1 MKLQVQ
7 DSPEVREKTPAPV
20 ALSSMPDDNNLPATK
35 QDLNELRNELRS
47 DMDQRFGQVDQRFD
61 QLRNDLIEQMRDMQ
75 TEVLRAFHAW
85 ARPLEIRLRAL
96 PQIEERLGLLE
107 ERVGALERGPRGN

>member
-1 MKLQVQ
+1 MQR
-7 DSPEVREKTPAPV
+7 SIGSGESTERISTPS
-20 ALSSMPDDNNLPATK
+20 ALSSGNVRHDDNNLPATK
-35 QDLNELRNELRS
+35 QDLTELRA
-47 DMDQRFGQVDQRFD
+47 DVDRRFD
-61 QLRNDLIEQMRDMQ
+61 QLRDELTEAMRDMQ

-107 ERVGALERGPRGN
+107 ERVGAIERGPGGV

>member
-1 MKLQVQ
+1 
-7 DSPEVREKTPAPV
+7 
-20 ALSSMPDDNNLPATK
+20 
-35 QDLNELRNELRS
+35 
-47 DMDQRFGQVDQRFD
+47 
-61 QLRNDLIEQMRDMQ
+61 MRDMQ